1 MRCEEVNPLLDAYA
15 DGELDLVH
23 ALEIDQHLTTC
34 AACAARVERIA
45 AVRDAVGSA
54 GLRFAAPPQLT
65 ERIGLLV
72 PAAPRRSSSQ
82 SSFRRPFAWQSWAAA
97 AALLAA
103 VLLGWG
109 LMRWQASAAGQDRVA
124 QEVVSNHIRSL
135 LAEHLFD
142 VASTDQ
148 HTVKP
153 WFAGRVDFPPV
164 VEDFADQGMPLVGGR
179 VDVLDGRRVAALVY
193 RKGKHVINLFMCP
206 PVDGRA
212 AAEQPRTTT
221 YNGFNVVSWASP
233 EMSYWA
239 VSDANAAALQEF
251 VTLWQGQATK

>member
-1 MRCEEVNPLLDAYA
+1 M
-15 DGELDLVH
+15 
-23 ALEIDQHLTTC
+23 
-34 AACAARVERIA
+34 
-45 AVRDAVGSA
+45 
-54 GLRFAAPPQLT
+54 
-65 ERIGLLV
+65 LV
-72 PAAPRRSSSQ
+72 PAVPRRGSSQ

-97 AALLAA
+97 ATLVAA

-109 LMRWQASAAGQDRVA
+109 LMRWQAGTAAQDRVA

-164 VEDFADQGMPLVGGR
+164 VEDFKDQGMPLVGGR

-206 PVDGRA
+206 PADGRA

-221 YNGFNVVSWASP
+221 YKGFNVVSWASP

-251 VTLWQGQATK
+251 VTLWESQTTKQTP